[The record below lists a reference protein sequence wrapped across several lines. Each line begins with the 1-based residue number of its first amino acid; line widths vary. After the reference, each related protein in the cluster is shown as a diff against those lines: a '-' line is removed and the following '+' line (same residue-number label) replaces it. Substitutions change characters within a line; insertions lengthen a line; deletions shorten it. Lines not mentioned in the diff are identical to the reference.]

1 MTHVTLCVGEELTMV
16 RAALCCTVMLSSFLS
31 RAEAGLEGTQPFR
44 VIESLRCLW
53 MSAIPLPPPGFVPC
67 DRDPFS
73 GLYLRGWIYD
83 FSTINKFTSQS
94 FKNTLV
100 TWRYSWNVSVNNI
113 VLIAS
118 ITSILQWSS
127 SAPVMRKGMVWTEQ
141 APKGLPEIFC
151 LVLCWR
157 VWVFPPFQGSLPW
170 RLSSSIIFMAGG
182 PHVFVEVE
190 ESCWEL

>member
-1 MTHVTLCVGEELTMV
+1 MTHGYAVCGRGANHGEGSSVLHSDAFLLSQQSRGRAGGSSALQSHWKLSWVFVDVNYTFASTMW
-16 RAALCCTVMLSSFLS
+16 
-31 RAEAGLEGTQPFR
+31 Q
-44 VIESLRCLW
+44 
-53 MSAIPLPPPGFVPC
+53 
-67 DRDPFS
+67 RDPFS

-83 FSTINKFTSQS
+83 FSTINKFSSQS

-100 TWRYSWNVSVNNI
+100 TWRCSWNISVKNI

-127 SAPVMRKGMVWTEQ
+127 SAPVMRKGVVWTEQ
-141 APKGLPEIFC
+141 APKGLPEIFY

-157 VWVFPPFQGSLPW
+157 VWVFPPCQGSLPW
-170 RLSSSIIFMAGG
+170 RLSSSIVFLAGR

-190 ESCWEL
+190 ERCWEL